1 MDKKVW
7 GKTELVD
14 KVAEKAGM
22 PKKDAKAAI
31 EATMGVIIDRVKD
44 GAEIRLMGFGTFKK
58 QHREARKGRNPQTG
72 AEMEIATSD
81 SLSFKSNVKY

>member
-22 PKKDAKAAI
+22 TKKDAKAAI
-31 EATMGVIIDRVKD
+31 EAAMEVIKD
-44 GAEIRLMGFGTFKK
+44 SV
-58 QHREARKGRNPQTG
+58 KGRFTG
-72 AEMEIATSD
+72 
-81 SLSFKSNVKY
+81 SFLCLVVQ

>member
-22 PKKDAKAAI
+22 TKKDAKVAI
-31 EATMGVIIDRVKD
+31 EATLGSSKT
-44 GAEIRLMGFGTFKK
+44 A
-58 QHREARKGRNPQTG
+58 
-72 AEMEIATSD
+72 
-81 SLSFKSNVKY
+81 